1 MYARLTI
8 SRISPDRIEEFKKRY
23 EESVL
28 PKTRSLKGYKG
39 VCALADRK
47 TGNGVFITFWESE
60 EDALANERDRFYQE
74 AVAKF
79 ITFYKTPPIREGYE
93 VILEDKP

>member
-8 SRISPDRIEEFKKRY
+8 SRISPDRIEEFKRRY
-23 EESVL
+23 EEDVL
-28 PKTRSLKGYKG
+28 PATKSQKGYKG
-39 VCALADRK
+39 VYALVDRK
-47 TGNGVFITFWESE
+47 TGNGCVITLWASE

-74 AVAKF
+74 VVAKF

>member
-8 SRISPDRIEEFKKRY
+8 SRVSPDRIEELKKRY
-23 EESVL
+23 EEEVL
-28 PKTRSLKGYKG
+28 PATKSQKGYKG
-39 VCALADRK
+39 VYGLVDLK
-47 TGNGVFITFWESE
+47 TGNICVITLWERE
-60 EDALANERDRFYQE
+60 EDALANERNRFYQE
-74 AVAKF
+74 VVAKF